1 MPGLCRAAAAY
12 SIIHPVYMVP
22 QVLPA
27 NQPTEPTYDE
37 KDPVFLALIAALT
50 PLSPLTARGELITVK
65 GIEFVEEGN
74 WSTATGWFDASKSWS
89 GDGLLCW
96 AATSSNLIAWWQS
109 EVTMS
114 NGGSLVMN
122 QGSATAKSLTVG
134 NGCTAEVQHVFG
146 NKAFET
152 ATVAEGGTLKGS
164 GKFGNTILQKGSTLV
179 VGNSPGLQSYQGAL
193 EVHEAKLIYSIDDAL
208 SWGNYAKEGASGWN
222 SGTYSTIN
230 MNSQSLTLD
239 NPEFTFAL
247 GENILEHLALQTYGT
262 RELTDVLGKELST
275 ELDLVLIAGV
285 NTMADPYKV
294 FEGYTSYGQK
304 TVFQL
309 SDDDATLVAKGLTA
323 DITTQNLQYY
333 IDGNDLCMKTV
344 LHVTLAAAPDVPE
357 PTTVTLSLLALAGLM
372 ARRRRK

>member
-1 MPGLCRAAAAY
+1 M
-12 SIIHPVYMVP
+12 
-22 QVLPA
+22 
-27 NQPTEPTYDE
+27 TEGS
-37 KDPVFLALIAALT
+37 KLVAGQMSGSGKLIKTGAGSLEIQ
-50 PLSPLTARGELITVK
+50 G
-65 GIEFVEEGN
+65 G
-74 WSTATGWFDASKSWS
+74 STAYNLEIRG
-89 GDGLLCW
+89 GDVL
-96 AATSSNLIAWWQS
+96 SNGTLD

-193 EVHEAKLIYSIDDAL
+193 EVHEAKLVYSIDDAL
-208 SWGNYAKEGASGWN
+208 SWRNYAKEGERGWG
-222 SGTYSTIN
+222 SGTYSIIR
-230 MNSQSLTLD
+230 MNSNSLTMD

-247 GENILEHLALQTYGT
+247 GENILERLALQTYGT

-285 NTMADPYKV
+285 NTMAAPYKV

-333 IDGNDLCMKTV
+333 IDGNDLSMKTV
-344 LHVTLAAAPDVPE
+344 LHVTLAAAP
-357 PTTVTLSLLALAGLM
+357 
-372 ARRRRK
+372 